1 MSLISKTNKGQKMEQ
16 NIVTG
21 ETDTPSNQSIAE
33 SVVKDLPANE
43 IVKEIQRLL
52 DDRDWFKADAA
63 KNFNRSNEQQS
74 KYLNLYSTISDFI
87 TEHVKDDDISTDDL
101 KELAEELNIRL
112 TKTIKVKFTV
122 ACEYEFEVP
131 LDFEDNDIDESD
143 FSINISS
150 SISNDDVEETHESID
165 VTDFEVE
172 EA

>member
-1 MSLISKTNKGQKMEQ
+1 MTTENTTEI
-16 NIVTG
+16 
-21 ETDTPSNQSIAE
+21 PSNQSIAE

-52 DDRDWFKADAA
+52 DEKDHYKKQCDE
-63 KNFNRSNEQQS
+63 NRIRATENQS
-74 KYLNLYSTISDFI
+74 KYLNLYNSISEFI

-101 KELAEELNIRL
+101 KELADELNISL

-131 LDFEDNDIDESD
+131 LDFEDNDIDEND

-150 SISNDDVEETHESID
+150 SVSNDDVEETSESID

>member
-1 MSLISKTNKGQKMEQ
+1 MSLINKTNKGQKMTTE
-16 NIVTG
+16 NTTEI
-21 ETDTPSNQSIAE
+21 PSNQSIAE

-52 DDRDWFKADAA
+52 DEKDHYKKQCDE
-63 KNFNRSNEQQS
+63 NRIRATENQS
-74 KYLNLYSTISDFI
+74 KYLNLYNSISEFI

-101 KELAEELNIRL
+101 KELADELNISL

-131 LDFEDNDIDESD
+131 LDFEDNDIDEND

-150 SISNDDVEETHESID
+150 SVSNDDVEETSESID

>member
-1 MSLISKTNKGQKMEQ
+1 MEQ

>member
-1 MSLISKTNKGQKMEQ
+1 MSLISKTNKGQKMTTE
-16 NIVTG
+16 NL
-21 ETDTPSNQSIAE
+21 TDTPTNQSIAE

-52 DDRDWFKADAA
+52 DDRDYHKKQCAE
-63 KNFNRSNEQQS
+63 NRTRATEQQS

-87 TEHVKDDDISTDDL
+87 TEHVKDDDITTDDL
-101 KELAEELNIRL
+101 KELAEELNISL

-150 SISNDDVEETHESID
+150 SVSNDDVEETHESID

>member
-1 MSLISKTNKGQKMEQ
+1 MTTENTTE
-16 NIVTG
+16 
-21 ETDTPSNQSIAE
+21 TPSNQSIAE

-52 DDRDWFKADAA
+52 DEKDHYKKQCAE
-63 KNFNRSNEQQS
+63 NRTRATEQQS
-74 KYLNLYSTISDFI
+74 KYLNLYTTISEFI

-101 KELAEELNIRL
+101 KELAEELNISL
-112 TKTIKVKFTV
+112 TQTIKVKFTV

-131 LDFEDNDIDESD
+131 LDFADTDIDETD

-150 SISNDDVEETHESID
+150 SLSDDDVEETSESID

-172 EA
+172 LQN

>member
-1 MSLISKTNKGQKMEQ
+1 MTTENTEIINSVPAEALNNAERA
-16 NIVTG
+16 
-21 ETDTPSNQSIAE
+21 ET
-33 SVVKDLPANE
+33 VVKELSANDMVQE
-43 IVKEIQRLL
+43 IKRLL
-52 DDRDWFKADAA
+52 DELDFHKVESA
-63 KNFNRSNEQQS
+63 KNRNRATENQS
-74 KYLNLYSTISDFI
+74 KYLNLYNSIAEFI
-87 TEHVKDDDISTDDL
+87 KDHVTDDDISTDDL
-101 KELAEELNIRL
+101 KELAEELNISL

>member
-1 MSLISKTNKGQKMEQ
+1 MTTENTTE
-16 NIVTG
+16 
-21 ETDTPSNQSIAE
+21 TPSNQSIAE

-52 DDRDWFKADAA
+52 DEKDYYQKQC
-63 KNFNRSNEQQS
+63 NENRIRATENQS
-74 KYLNLYSTISDFI
+74 KYLNLYNSIAEFI
-87 TEHVKDDDISTDDL
+87 TQHVKDDDISTDDL
-101 KELAEELNIRL
+101 KELAEELNISL

-143 FSINISS
+143 FNINISS
-150 SISNDDVEETHESID
+150 SISDDEIEETSEAID

-172 EA
+172 DYN

>member
-1 MSLISKTNKGQKMEQ
+1 MEQ

-74 KYLNLYSTISDFI
+74 KYLNLYSTISEFI
-87 TEHVKDDDISTDDL
+87 TEHVKDDDITTDDL

-131 LDFEDNDIDESD
+131 LDFADNGIDESD

-150 SISNDDVEETHESID
+150 SVSNDDVEETHESID